1 MWNTWGVRGCDV
13 KVQLWKRLT
22 RHHDVSCCPPSL
34 VPRSLSGWSIA
45 QAAHCTQ
52 LHCVVGPAPKKQQ
65 NNNNNYYYFIL
76 FFKIYLK
83 NIYWKCVNVWF
94 AHTMSTWHGTLIALH
109 VDFFCLFCTPKYP
122 FVQFFLSPL
131 LFLILFIFL
140 AKQPLLTSFHVICI
154 PLLTRFCH
162 IPFVHW
168 PLCRNSAQK

>member
-1 MWNTWGVRGCDV
+1 MWRCNFESDWLGTTTWVV
-13 KVQLWKRLT
+13 ALP
-22 RHHDVSCCPPSL
+22 HSSL
-34 VPRSLSGWSIA
+34 VRLA
-45 QAAHCTQ
+45 VEALRRQHTAHNSTASWVPHQ
-52 LHCVVGPAPKKQQ
+52 KSNKIIIIIIIII
-65 NNNNNYYYFIL
+65 IL